1 MSKLE
6 RPSTGHPGG
15 IGQRVARF
23 EDARLVTGQG
33 QFVDDLTPPGCL
45 HLSFLRSAHA
55 HGRIATLSIA
65 PALEAPGVVA
75 AFSGDDLASLGAA
88 GVNAVLPGVSES
100 YFRPLAIGNVEAVG
114 QPIAAVIATTAA
126 QAADAAQ
133 LITFDIDPDTTQPID
148 EPAIGYQWAQG
159 DVAAAFSNAAAIAE
173 VTVRHARVAPFALE
187 PRAALADWDHQARIL
202 TVWLSTQ
209 TPHRARQD
217 LARILDLTEEHIR
230 VIAPDVGGAFGGKAS
245 IYPEE
250 AMVAYAAY
258 RLQQP
263 VKWCATRSED
273 MLASSHGRGATS
285 TGQLAFDA
293 SGRALALRAQLEF
306 PLGHWLPYSAFMPA
320 RNGGRI
326 LPGPYRI
333 DTVDI
338 EIAARRSNTAA
349 MNIYRGAGRPEAAML
364 MERLMDDGAR
374 RLGLDPITIRKRNL
388 LPPAALPYTTPTG
401 EVLDSGDYPTLLAR
415 TVTQSD
421 YQQLRKQQTKQRRRG
436 ALTGIGVAF
445 YVEPC
450 GHGWESATVGLDS
463 DGRIVAATGTSAQG
477 QGRETSYAQIV
488 ADTLR
493 IPLTQIVVRHG
504 DTAGTPVGIGAL
516 ASRSTP
522 IGGSALLLATRGFAS
537 KAHELAARLLQC
549 ATDEIATTDT
559 GFARFDD
566 PGVQVSWKTLANSVD
581 ERDRAGLDLGL
592 GLANHVVYHADGE
605 AWSYGCCLACVAID
619 PNTGVLTVERID
631 WVDDAGLVINPTLA
645 EGQLIGGMA
654 QGLGEA
660 LLERI
665 VYDDEGQLITGSL
678 MDYGLP
684 KATMIPELRRGE
696 MQTPARANPLGAK
709 GVGESG
715 CIGIPAAV
723 VNATIDALAPYGVT
737 QLDMPL
743 SPETVWRALQNS
755 TFPRATSRP
764 TTQPGGPR

>member
-45 HLSFLRSAHA
+45 HLCFLRSAHA
-55 HGRIATLSIA
+55 HGRLGSVSVA
-65 PALEAPGVVA
+65 PALDAPGVVA
-75 AFSGDDLASLGAA
+75 AFNGDDLAALGAA
-88 GVNAVLPGVSES
+88 AVNPVLPGVSQS

-114 QPIAAVIATTAA
+114 QPIAAVVATTAA
-126 QAADAAQ
+126 QAADATH
-133 LITFDIDPDTTQPID
+133 LITLDIDPDTPPPID
-148 EPAIGYQWAQG
+148 EAAIGHQWAQG
-159 DVAAAFSNAAAIAE
+159 DVDTAFSNAATIAD

-187 PRAALADWDHQARIL
+187 PRAALADWDHQTRIL

-250 AMVAYAAY
+250 ALVAYAAY

-273 MLASSHGRGATS
+273 MLASSHGRGAAS
-285 TGQLAFDA
+285 TGQIAFDA
-293 SGRALALRAQLEF
+293 SGRALALRARLEF

-333 DTVDI
+333 DAVDI

-364 MERLMDDGAR
+364 MERLMEDGAR
-374 RLGLDPITIRKRNL
+374 RLGLDPIAIRKRNL
-388 LPPAALPYTTPTG
+388 LPPATLPYTTPTG

-415 TVTQSD
+415 TVAQAD
-421 YQQLRKQQTKQRRRG
+421 YPQLRKRQTKQRRRG
-436 ALTGIGVAF
+436 AVTGIGVAF

-493 IPLTQIVVRHG
+493 IPLAQIVVRHG
-504 DTAGTPVGIGAL
+504 DTARTPVGIGAL

-522 IGGSALLLATRGFAS
+522 IGGSALLLAARGFAA
-537 KAHELAARLLQC
+537 KAHEAAARLLQC
-549 ATDEIATTDT
+549 ASDEIAITDT

-566 PGVQVSWKTLANSVD
+566 PGVQVTWKTLADTID
-581 ERDRAGLDLGL
+581 ERDHAGL
-592 GLANHVVYHADGE
+592 GLANLVVYHADGE

-619 PNTGVLTVERID
+619 PDTGVLTVERID

-723 VNATIDALAPYGVT
+723 VNAAVDALAPYGVT

-743 SPETVWRALQNS
+743 NPETIWRALRDS
-755 TFPRATSRP
+755 TFPHAARTASPSRP
-764 TTQPGGPR
+764 

>member
-6 RPSTGHPGG
+6 RPSTDHPGG
-15 IGQRVARF
+15 IGHRVARF
-23 EDARLVTGQG
+23 EDARLVTGRG
-33 QFVDDLTPPGCL
+33 QFVDDINPPGCL
-45 HLSFLRSAHA
+45 HLSFLRSAYA
-55 HGRIATLSIA
+55 HGRIATLSLA
-65 PALEAPGVVA
+65 PALEAPGVIA
-75 AFSGDDLASLGAA
+75 TFSGDDLASLGAA
-88 GVNAVLPGVSES
+88 AVNAVLPGVSQS
-100 YFRPLAIGNVEAVG
+100 YFRPLATGTVEAVG
-114 QPIAAVIATTAA
+114 QPLAAVIAKTAP
-126 QAADAAQ
+126 QAADAVN
-133 LITFDIDPDTTQPID
+133 LIALDIDPDTTQPID
-148 EPAIGYQWAQG
+148 EPTIAHQWTQG
-159 DVAAAFSNAAAIAE
+159 DVEAAFKNAAVIAD

-187 PRAALADWDHQARIL
+187 PRAALANWDHRTRTL

-258 RLQQP
+258 RLQRP
-263 VKWCATRSED
+263 VKWCAARSED
-273 MLASSHGRGATS
+273 MLAASHGRGATS

-293 SGRALALRAQLEF
+293 SGRALALRAKLAF

-333 DTVDI
+333 DAVAI
-338 EIAARRSNTAA
+338 AIAAQRSNTAA

-374 RLGLDPITIRKRNL
+374 RLGLDPISIRKRNL
-388 LPPAALPYTTPTG
+388 LPASAFPHTTPTG
-401 EVLDSGDYPTLLAR
+401 EVLDSGDYPTLLVK
-415 TVTQSD
+415 TVAQSD
-421 YQQLRKQQTKQRRRG
+421 YPQLRKQQTQQRRRG

-493 IPLTQIVVRHG
+493 VPLTQIAVRHG
-504 DTAGTPVGIGAL
+504 DTARTPAGIGAL

-522 IGGSALLLATRGFAS
+522 IGGSALLLATRGFAA

-549 ATDEIATTDT
+549 ATDEIAAADT
-559 GFARFDD
+559 GFARLDD
-566 PGVQVSWKTLANSVD
+566 PGAQVSWKALADAAD
-581 ERDRAGLDLGL
+581 ERDRAGL
-592 GLANHVVYHADGE
+592 GLASHVVYHADGE
-605 AWSYGCCLACVAID
+605 AWSYGCCLARVAID
-619 PNTGVLTVERID
+619 PDTGVLTVEHID

-665 VYDDEGQLITGSL
+665 VYDGEGQLITGSL

-684 KATMIPELRRGE
+684 KATMIPPLRRGE

-723 VNATIDALAPYGVT
+723 VNAAIDALAPYGVT

-743 SPETVWRALQNS
+743 NPETIWRALQNS
-755 TFPRATSRP
+755 TFPRPITP
-764 TTQPGGPR
+764 PGEPR